1 MNLVCAEAFRRLMIL
16 RRRLTSRRQARYGI
30 AFSLELL
37 VRVRAL
43 DATSLGTIL
52 HKPGGG
58 AMLELSR
65 WDTRLDHDVGGHLR
79 VRIRRHRLRRH
90 EDRAGEGLHSNSE
103 NANGR
108 IQNASDCRS
117 YEITDTH

>member
-1 MNLVCAEAFRRLMIL
+1 MNLVCAESFRRLMIL

-52 HKPGGG
+52 HKPDPDGHPAEKASRRKEVALGKNAVAARDGGRLNPCQEVRG
-58 AMLELSR
+58 VSPAMASR
-65 WDTRLDHDVGGHLR
+65 LHCLLR
-79 VRIRRHRLRRH
+79 PKMR
-90 EDRAGEGLHSNSE
+90 
-103 NANGR
+103 
-108 IQNASDCRS
+108 
-117 YEITDTH
+117 